1 MDDHVLMAALA
12 GLLHDVG
19 KFTGRAAV
27 GTSVDFTRDE
37 QKAVGYR
44 HAEDSGTF
52 VDQYVPEHLRAG
64 GVQAVRFHHRPDHIP
79 SERTDVNVL
88 AHLVRLADQWAA
100 AERQVDAIERMR
112 PTDTPLV
119 PVLSEVELL
128 HKAPQERWWYQLQ
141 PLDLE
146 RDTIFPTRE
155 STVDAGQYTGL
166 WDNDMR
172 PELDQWKRS
181 STWNSLSLEAYFVTL
196 NALLRKYLSFVPS
209 ATPWQADEDDR
220 VLPDVSLFDHL
231 KVTAAIAACLR
242 AGFNDDELGQL
253 STASNQSVALL
264 VRGDFSGVQSF
275 IYRITQPEGEATYSK
290 VAKRLRGRSFYLG
303 LLGDV
308 IVDWLMRELG
318 VTPANVLFSG
328 GGRFDILAPINRRA
342 KVDDCEQQ
350 LADWLLHEFYGE
362 LGIVMACTEVEP
374 DDFGNMRDVYDALD
388 TELAERKRRKWL
400 HQLPQQGFLQPD
412 WKKYHACRVC
422 QITPLADPGIC
433 NQCKQH
439 EAIGKK
445 LLHVSHIA
453 FVPGPNQSPKD
464 AVAIPFGRFGT
475 TAVLCD
481 EADAQQLG
489 AALEQSKQSGTI
501 YRLNDTRHILAT
513 DASPLVGQTFRFLA
527 NAAPIAQAP
536 LSLLDMDPVAKDDV
550 LHFDAI
556 AHLSSG
562 VKRIGI
568 LKADVDRLGLIFGLG
583 VHPTISRVA
592 ALSSAI
598 DLFFSGWLNRLC
610 DRVFEDW
617 KIKQS
622 ERAVNDKDVS
632 PFHDK
637 VTGLFYVMYSGG
649 DDLFIIGPWDETLRL
664 AQCLHDDF
672 TDYACLNPNV
682 TLSAGYVQVKPHY
695 PVQRFA
701 HLVSEAEESAK
712 KGGRNCIT
720 VFGETIAW
728 TDGAGGYK
736 ELLEFA
742 HALRGSV
749 ETNDMPR
756 TLVHDL
762 ARLAQVTAKRGDD
775 EKPLFSPQLHYTLTR
790 RLKKEVRDQLLQN
803 DVISKLQH
811 IMFPA
816 SYVSLSTRKE

>member
-27 GTSVDFTRDE
+27 GTSVEFTRDE

-79 SERTDVNVL
+79 SERTDDNVL

-181 STWNSLSLEAYFVTL
+181 RTWNSLSLEAYFVTL

-242 AGFNDDELGQL
+242 AGFNDDELGHL
-253 STASNQSVALL
+253 SSASNQPVALL
-264 VRGDFSGVQSF
+264 VRGDFSGIQSF

-328 GGRFDILAPINRRA
+328 GGRFDILAPINMRA
-342 KVDDCEQQ
+342 KVNDCEQQ
-350 LADWLLHEFYGE
+350 LADWLLHQFSGE
-362 LGIVMACTEVEP
+362 LGIAMAFAEVKAA
-374 DDFGNMRDVYDALD
+374 DFENMRGVYDVLD
-388 TELAERKRRKWL
+388 TELAERKRRKWA
-400 HQLPQQGFLQPD
+400 HQLLGQDFLQPD

-422 QITPLADPGIC
+422 QITPLGDPGIC
-433 NQCKQH
+433 DRCQLH

-445 LLHVSHIA
+445 LPHVSHIA
-453 FVPGPNQSPKD
+453 VMQGNGQLPKD
-464 AVAIPFGRFGT
+464 AVAVSFKRFGAT
-475 TAVLCD
+475 VVLCT
-481 EADAQQLG
+481 ETDAQHLN
-489 AALEQSKQSGTI
+489 ATLRQSGQPGLI
-501 YRLNDTRHILAT
+501 YRLNDTKHFLTI
-513 DASPLVGQTFRFLA
+513 DASPLIGQSFRFVA
-527 NAAPIAQAP
+527 NAAPVASVP
-536 LSLLDMDPVAKDDV
+536 LSLPDMETIEKDDV
-550 LHFDAI
+550 LTFDAM
-556 AHLSSG
+556 ANLSAG

-583 VHPTISRVA
+583 VYPTISRIA
-592 ALSSAI
+592 ALSNAV
-598 DLFFSGWLNRLC
+598 DLFFSGWLNELC
-610 DRVFEDW
+610 RNVFLDW
-617 KIKQS
+617 RAKQ
-622 ERAVNDKDVS
+622 ENQIAIGKEANPLYNKVN
-632 PFHDK
+632 
-637 VTGLFYVMYSGG
+637 GLFYVMYSGG
-649 DDLFIIGPWDETLRL
+649 DDLFVIGPWDAMLDL

-672 TDYACLNPNV
+672 ANYSCLNPNV

-695 PVQRFA
+695 PVQRFTE
-701 HLVSEAEESAK
+701 LVSDAEAAAK
-712 KGGRNCIT
+712 QGGRNRIT
-720 VFGETIAW
+720 VFGETVVW